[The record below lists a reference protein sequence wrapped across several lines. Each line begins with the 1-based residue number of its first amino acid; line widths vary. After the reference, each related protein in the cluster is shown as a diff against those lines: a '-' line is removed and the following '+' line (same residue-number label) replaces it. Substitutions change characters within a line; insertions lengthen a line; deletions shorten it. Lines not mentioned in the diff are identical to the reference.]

1 MQPETNSTVGAAL
14 KAADLKEFNEWL
26 IAEQRDLEIQDA
38 IFPDVLDG
46 DWRAVAS
53 QINAVLDGHTGRR
66 GIHGPFFDISIM
78 TRDPKAREVTQ
89 TRLQQGLE
97 FGAAI
102 NASHMVMHSPFL
114 YFGDPFLPHSL
125 ALGQAEQIELV
136 HQTLEPV
143 VALATSMQCTLVIE
157 TIYDLNPEPL
167 LNLVRS
173 FESEYVQFSID
184 TGHVFIT
191 NQRGGPT
198 PDQWA
203 AAGSDVLAHLHLQD
217 TDGHSDRHWA
227 PGCGNINWY
236 ALFEVIRHLDE
247 QPRMILELRDPAD
260 ILSAARWLAEQGF
273 VK

>member
-1 MQPETNSTVGAAL
+1 MTIAAGITVGAAL
-14 KAADLKEFNEWL
+14 KVADLPKFSDWL
-26 IAEQRDLEIQDA
+26 IADQRDLEVQDA

-46 DWRAVAS
+46 DWQSVAR
-53 QINAVLDGHTGRR
+53 QINTVLDGHTGRR

-78 TRDPKAREVTQ
+78 TRDPKARSLTQ
-89 TRLQQGLE
+89 TRLQQALE
-97 FGAAI
+97 FGAVM

-125 ALGQAEQIELV
+125 AMGQREQIELV

-143 VALATSMQCTLVIE
+143 VAMATSTQCMLVIE
-157 TIYDLNPEPL
+157 TIYDLNTEPL

-173 FESEYVQFSID
+173 FESDYVKFSID

-191 NQRGGPT
+191 HQRGGPT

-217 TDGHSDRHWA
+217 TDGRADRHWA
-227 PGCGNINWY
+227 PGRGGINWY
-236 ALFEVIRHLDE
+236 ALFEIIRQLNE
-247 QPRMILELRDPAD
+247 QPRMILEMRNPDD
-260 ILSAARWLAEQGF
+260 ILPGARWLADQGF
-273 VK
+273 TK